1 MQNIGAFFE
10 RFKNRAAQEVM
21 ALSFIIDVVKKHSG
35 ITLELKDISLS
46 NGILR
51 LKLSSLQKNV
61 IYIKKAQILKDLEKL
76 PDKKV
81 SDIQ

>member
-1 MQNIGAFFE
+1 
-10 RFKNRAAQEVM
+10 M